1 MIAREALALDMDY
14 LGPDYQLVVDVYSR
28 DGQRHYGY
36 WSLPPGVAGRA
47 SSYHLRLDL
56 RDQTAY
62 LAQQGRE
69 TKLPGPYLSGRGDGD
84 YQAYLFSWKG
94 VQAVRSVPLFEFT
107 LRSDTV
113 TGVKQESGGLFIG

>member
-47 SSYHLRLDL
+47 SSYHLRLAL
-56 RDQTAY
+56 RNQAAY
-62 LAQQGRE
+62 LVQRGQE
-69 TKLPGPYLSGRGDGD
+69 TKLPGWQGERGDGD
-84 YQAYLFSWKG
+84 YWAHLFFWESG
-94 VQAVRSVPLFEFT
+94 QAVRSVPLFQFT
-107 LRSDTV
+107 LSGDIV

>member
-36 WSLPPGVAGRA
+36 WSLPPGVAERA
-47 SSYHLRLDL
+47 RSHHLRLDL
-56 RDQTAY
+56 RNQAAY
-62 LAQQGRE
+62 LVQQGQE
-69 TKLPGPYLSGRGDGD
+69 TKLPGWQGERGDGD
-84 YQAYLFSWKG
+84 YLAYLFSWKG
-94 VQAVRSVPLFEFT
+94 DQAVRSVPLFEFT
-107 LRSDTV
+107 LRGDTV